1 MVICCCESPFSFIVE
16 NSDMEEEIIYK
27 KFHRKK
33 DQHLNGTIEA
43 KHGKQTNQKLKA
55 YVVLQYLLKYSDENH
70 VATAFDLIEFLKEM
84 GISAE
89 RRSVYKD
96 IEEINKVALMMEEE
110 CSVEEA
116 EEMLEDDE
124 DGERKLVIY
133 DKSKK
138 GFYVRQR
145 HFDLNDIRL
154 LAECVYSAKFMEES
168 KAKKLVDVVC
178 EFVSE
183 YQAEKIRHNA
193 FLTDRVKTNNKSVLS
208 NISTINEAMSKEI
221 EGEKHIPEK
230 ITFKY
235 LKYSL
240 DSMGKQVERRQGA
253 KYCVSPY
260 QLLINDGNYYLL
272 AFDDY
277 AKDMRTYRVDRMK
290 NVSYTG
296 IPREGE
302 EIFRKI
308 DLKTYTKR
316 VFSMYGGEEKR
327 IVLRFINPLLDT
339 AVDRFGTKD
348 VVYSKVDDTHFSVS
362 THVEISDQF
371 FGWLLG
377 FGKKAKILAPDDVVE
392 QFKTYIERVRDM
404 Y

>member
-1 MVICCCESPFSFIVE
+1 
-16 NSDMEEEIIYK
+16 MEEGKIYK

-70 VATAFDLIEFLKEM
+70 VATAFDLIEFLNEM

-89 RRSVYKD
+89 RRSIYKD

-124 DGERKLVIY
+124 DGELKLIIY

-154 LAECVYSAKFMEES
+154 LAECVYSAKFVAEGQ
-168 KAKKLVDVVC
+168 AKRLVDVVC
-178 EFVSE
+178 DFVSE

-240 DSMGKQVERRQGA
+240 DSMGEQVERRQGA

-348 VVYSKVDDTHFSVS
+348 VVYCKVDDTHFSVS

-392 QFKTYIERVRDM
+392 QFKTYIDRVRDM

>member
-1 MVICCCESPFSFIVE
+1 MKD
-16 NSDMEEEIIYK
+16 NNKYK
-27 KFHRKK
+27 KYYRKT
-33 DQHLNGTIEA
+33 DIHLNGTIEA

-70 VATAFDLIEFLKEM
+70 VATAFDLIEFLNEM

-89 RRSVYKD
+89 RRSIYKD

-124 DGERKLVIY
+124 DGELKLVVY

-138 GFYVRQR
+138 GFYVHQR

-154 LAECVYSAKFMEES
+154 LAECVYSAKFVAEGQ
-168 KAKKLVDVVC
+168 AKRLVDVVC
-178 EFVSE
+178 DFVSE
-183 YQAEKIRHNA
+183 YQADKIRHNV
-193 FLTDRVKTNNKSVLS
+193 FLTDRVKTNNKGVLN
-208 NISTINEAMSKEI
+208 NISIINEAMSKEI
-221 EGEKHIPEK
+221 DGQKHIPEK

-253 KYCVSPY
+253 KYSVSPY
-260 QLLINDGNYYLL
+260 QLLINDGNYYFF
-272 AFDDY
+272 AYDDY

-290 NVSYTG
+290 GVSFTG

-302 EIFRKI
+302 EVFREI
-308 DLKTYTKR
+308 DLKTYTQR
-316 VFSMYGGEEKR
+316 VFSMFGGRRKTSS
-327 IVLRFINPLLDT
+327 FT
-339 AVDRFGTKD
+339 FYQSSFG
-348 VVYSKVDDTHFSVS
+348 YCC
-362 THVEISDQF
+362 
-371 FGWLLG
+371 
-377 FGKKAKILAPDDVVE
+377 
-392 QFKTYIERVRDM
+392 
-404 Y
+404 